1 MRAYELAFKMTQGT
15 GMGSL
20 PSQDDAGGMFTLHI
34 EHPISDFGTWRNA
47 FDGFADMRGRS
58 GVLSHTIRQPADD
71 PAYVLIDLDFDT
83 AGQAGHFLDLLQTR
97 VWTDRDNSPALAGE
111 PITRILE
118 IRETWHS

>member
-1 MRAYELAFKMTQGT
+1 
-15 GMGSL
+15 MGSL

-47 FDGFADMRGRS
+47 FDGLADMRGRS

-83 AGQAGHFLDLLQTR
+83 AGQAAHFLDLLRTR
-97 VWTDRDNSPALAGE
+97 VWADRDNSPALAGE

-118 IRETWHS
+118 VRETWHS

>member
-1 MRAYELAFKMTQGT
+1 MSAIRRARAPRPERQCCRIAPRTRSADACLTMVRAYELAFKMTQGT
-15 GMGSL
+15 GIGSL

-83 AGQAGHFLDLLQTR
+83 AG
-97 VWTDRDNSPALAGE
+97 
-111 PITRILE
+111 
-118 IRETWHS
+118 